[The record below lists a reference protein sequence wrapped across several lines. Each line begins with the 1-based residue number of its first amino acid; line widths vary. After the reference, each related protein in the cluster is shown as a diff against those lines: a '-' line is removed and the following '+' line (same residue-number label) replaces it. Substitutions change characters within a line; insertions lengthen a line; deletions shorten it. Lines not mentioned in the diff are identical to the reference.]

1 MKRLITLILLF
12 CMLCSCACAEPYTS
26 ANPRLCAAEEVDV
39 SGITLANGRLTGE
52 IILPESAGDVRLLI
66 DCPLPEDFSQE
77 QRQKLTVSYR
87 KITSDMLAQA
97 MASIG
102 QSTAGG
108 EIRHFISDPLNCMAQ
123 FELEKNLSYAS
134 VIPAK
139 SNGHG
144 KEMGNAKQTL
154 RELANALNVQLN
166 EDFLSAQRNTFD
178 DLNRINPGETSA
190 SPELIERNRK
200 SFLHQE
206 QKYGGR
212 SGEDDIT
219 LLRAMYEL
227 HGLPV
232 MNQRYWMQK
241 GDAYGASSEIMAAVN
256 DDGQLVQAGVW
267 GVPTVEKEEALN
279 IPQRDWQSFLRE
291 WVAAAYCPASMLTE
305 TVEHSQMFGEVIHY
319 GSYEVITRLAPCWVG
334 REPNT
339 LEPGWYGM
347 IEQRLLSDDSAV
359 YERLQYVSAV
369 DFARVF

>member
-1 MKRLITLILLF
+1 MKRLITFILLF
-12 CMLCSCACAEPYTS
+12 VMLCSCACAEPYIS

-39 SGITLANGRLTGE
+39 SGVTLANGRLTGE
-52 IILPESAGDVRLLI
+52 IGLPESAGDIRLLI
-66 DCPLPEDFSQE
+66 DCPLPEDFLQE
-77 QRQKLTVSYR
+77 QQQRLTVSYR
-87 KITSDMLAQA
+87 KITSGMLAQA

-102 QSTAGG
+102 QSTEGG
-108 EIRHFISDPLNCMAQ
+108 ELRHFISDPLNCMAQ

-190 SPELIERNRK
+190 SPELMERNRK
-200 SFLHQE
+200 SFLYQE

-212 SGEDDIT
+212 SGEDEIT

-227 HGLPV
+227 CGLPV

-267 GVPTVEKEEALN
+267 GVPTVEKQEALD

-291 WVAAAYCPASMLTE
+291 WVAAAYWPASMLTE
-305 TVEHSQMFGEVIHY
+305 TVENSQIFGEVIHY

-334 REPNT
+334 REKNT
-339 LEPGWYGM
+339 LEPGWYGV
-347 IEQRLLSDDSAV
+347 IEQRLLSDDSAA